1 MQIGSVGAM
10 SLDVYR
16 SCSRSEKRD
25 VLEAFWRR
33 DVDAPDRI
41 LRAAREYG
49 PWAVLCCL
57 VLALEPIP
65 VLALSFGRVDA
76 LVAAAVVVEAVVLA
90 SLWWATVRTTAL
102 RRQLTG

>member
-1 MQIGSVGAM
+1 M
-10 SLDVYR
+10 SLDIYR

-33 DVDAPDRI
+33 EVDSPDRI
-41 LRAAREYG
+41 MRAALQYG

-65 VLALSFGRVDA
+65 VLALAVGRVDA

-90 SLWWATVRTTAL
+90 SLWWATVRITTL
-102 RRQLTG
+102 RRQLTV